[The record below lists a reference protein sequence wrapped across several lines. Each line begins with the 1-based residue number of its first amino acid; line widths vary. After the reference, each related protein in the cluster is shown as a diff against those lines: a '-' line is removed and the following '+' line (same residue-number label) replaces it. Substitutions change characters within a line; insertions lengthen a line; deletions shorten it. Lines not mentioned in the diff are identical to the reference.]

1 MPSCSDGV
9 TDMFEPRPW
18 DYDAYVKNCQGLFGV
33 TPRADWVEKFYWGRD
48 ITTASNIFFR

>member
-18 DYDAYVKNCQGLFGV
+18 DYDAYVKNCQNLFGV
-33 TPRADWVEKFYWGRD
+33 TPRADWVETFYWGRD